1 MRLWLVVIQDKDL
14 AGEPDIGLAVVEGN
28 ELAAQAVLREMEAAC
43 RDAKRCRCVGRYREI
58 LRGKH
63 YRAKALVRTG

>member
-28 ELAAQAVLREMEAAC
+28 RGAAEIVMREMEAAC
-43 RDAKRCRCVGRYREI
+43 REAKRCRCVGHVREI

-63 YRAKALVRTG
+63 YRARALVRT